1 MAHPLDAPPR
11 LDIARFFVPDVA
23 PSASAA
29 ARVDR
34 PITAKQLMAS
44 SRVRAWV
51 PPHLMDEFL
60 RS

>member
-1 MAHPLDAPPR
+1 MAHQLNAPPR
-11 LDIARFFVPDVA
+11 LDIARFFVPDIA
-23 PSASAA
+23 PSAAKA
-29 ARVDR
+29 TRVER
-34 PITAKQLMAS
+34 PVTAKELMAS